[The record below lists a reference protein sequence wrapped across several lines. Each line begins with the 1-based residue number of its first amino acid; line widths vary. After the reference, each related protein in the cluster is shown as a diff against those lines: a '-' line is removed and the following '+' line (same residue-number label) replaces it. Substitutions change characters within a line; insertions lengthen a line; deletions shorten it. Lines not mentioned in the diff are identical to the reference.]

1 MTNGGPMI
9 QPLILSGG
17 SGTRLWPMSRP
28 EKPKQLLSLT
38 QAETM
43 LQLTVRRVD
52 PQMGFAPPILVAN
65 AQHADMIAAQ
75 LAHVGVDD
83 ATLILEPVARNTAA
97 AIALGALAAPSK
109 DSLLLVM
116 PSDHVIADLPAFH
129 QAVERA
135 RALAI
140 AGWLVTFGI
149 EAETAETGYGYI
161 RMAHVLSPG
170 VRAVEHFV
178 EKPDLARATAMLAE
192 GGYCWNAG
200 IFLFRADM
208 YLDQLREHAPAILAA
223 AGEAMRQAQRQA
235 GRILPDSA
243 AFAHAPSQSVDY
255 AIMEQAKAVACA
267 PVRCGW
273 SDVGSWDML
282 HQISASDT
290 AGNSIQGN
298 VLAIDTQN
306 CLIRGGEI
314 NVALLG
320 ISDLIVV
327 VHANDLL
334 IMPRGQSQNVRQI
347 IDRLAGNGTP

>member
-1 MTNGGPMI
+1 MTNGGPTI

-28 EKPKQLLSLT
+28 EKPKQLLSRT

-43 LQLTVRRVD
+43 LQLTVRRID
-52 PQMGFAPPILVAN
+52 PRMGFAPPILVAN
-65 AQHADMIAAQ
+65 SQHAGMITAQ
-75 LAHVGVDD
+75 LADIGVDD
-83 ATLILEPVARNTAA
+83 AILILEPVARNTAA
-97 AIALGALAAPSK
+97 AIALGALAAPSE

-116 PSDHVIADLPAFH
+116 PSDHVITDLPAFH

-135 RALAI
+135 HALAT

-161 RMAHVLSPG
+161 RMAHSLSPG
-170 VRAVEHFV
+170 VCAVEHFV
-178 EKPDLARATAMLAE
+178 EKPDLASATAMLAE

-200 IFLFRADM
+200 IFLFRADI
-208 YLDQLREHAPAILAA
+208 YLEQLRVYAPAILTATQK
-223 AGEAMRQAQRQA
+223 AMRQAQRQA
-235 GRILPDSA
+235 NHILPDFA
-243 AFAHAPSQSVDY
+243 AFATAPSQSVDY

-267 PVRCGW
+267 PVPCGW

-282 HQISASDT
+282 HQISASDP

-327 VHANDLL
+327 AHANDLL

-347 IDRLAGNGTP
+347 IDRLAGNGMS